1 MPQRRLDQGGVDERV
16 LGGLSRVPDAGRL
29 SRVLARVLKPV
40 SSGSVC
46 VLASTVGVVEV
57 VGVVFEVRGEA
68 RMGGGEEPGRVISS
82 PYKLVGL
89 GVIVGGR
96 KGRAGLRERGGFV
109 GFAGGGVGVVVVLV
123 GGVGASTAGVMGV
136 VVVGVMGCSSM
147 GVEQVSGVSDVSSG
161 EVSSAGVEAV
171 ISSVGVA

>member
-109 GFAGGGVGVVVVLV
+109 GFAGEGVGVVVVLV
-123 GGVGASTAGVMGV
+123 GGVGASTAGVMSV
-136 VVVGVMGCSSM
+136 VIVMGCSSM
-147 GVEQVSGVSDVSSG
+147 GVEQVSGVSDVSTG